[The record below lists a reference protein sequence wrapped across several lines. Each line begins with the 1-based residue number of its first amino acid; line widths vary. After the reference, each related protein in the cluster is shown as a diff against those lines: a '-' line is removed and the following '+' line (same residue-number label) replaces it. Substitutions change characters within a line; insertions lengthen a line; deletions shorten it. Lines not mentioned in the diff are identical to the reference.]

1 MGFILGHSLHELFDH
16 IVWFYV
22 LQNQGEISHSMLQ
35 GRGIGRSN
43 FILERWKMI
52 KVFFNI
58 IKLIFVLRER
68 GNWKLI
74 RHSQKQL
81 INFIF
86 CRTGLNRMS
95 PIRAIFNWY
104 YFLKGPEVLIWRLET
119 FGFLFPS
126 DLDQK
131 ARDHLNS
138 YLWDFGCFKFFYLR
152 RTSSELAN
160 YFLLYIS

>member
-1 MGFILGHSLHELFDH
+1 
-16 IVWFYV
+16 
-22 LQNQGEISHSMLQ
+22 
-35 GRGIGRSN
+35 
-43 FILERWKMI
+43 MI

-81 INFIF
+81 VNFIF
-86 CRTGLNRMS
+86 CRKGLNRMS

-119 FGFLFPS
+119 FGFLFPF
-126 DLDQK
+126 DLDKK
-131 ARDHLNS
+131 ARDYLNS
-138 YLWDFGCFKFFYLR
+138 YL
-152 RTSSELAN
+152 
-160 YFLLYIS
+160 

>member
-1 MGFILGHSLHELFDH
+1 
-16 IVWFYV
+16 
-22 LQNQGEISHSMLQ
+22 
-35 GRGIGRSN
+35 
-43 FILERWKMI
+43 MI

-58 IKLIFVLRER
+58 IKLILVLRER

-81 INFIF
+81 IGFIF

-95 PIRAIFNWY
+95 RMRAIFYWY

-126 DLDQK
+126 DFDQK

-138 YLWDFGCFKFFYLR
+138 YL
-152 RTSSELAN
+152 
-160 YFLLYIS
+160 

>member
-1 MGFILGHSLHELFDH
+1 
-16 IVWFYV
+16 
-22 LQNQGEISHSMLQ
+22 
-35 GRGIGRSN
+35 
-43 FILERWKMI
+43 MI
-52 KVFFNI
+52 KVFSSA
-58 IKLIFVLRER
+58 IKLFLALRER

-95 PIRAIFNWY
+95 PIRAIFYWY
-104 YFLKGPEVLIWRLET
+104 YFLKGSEVLIWRLET

-126 DLDQK
+126 DLEQQ

-138 YLWDFGCFKFFYLR
+138 YL
-152 RTSSELAN
+152 
-160 YFLLYIS
+160 

>member
-1 MGFILGHSLHELFDH
+1 M
-16 IVWFYV
+16 V
-22 LQNQGEISHSMLQ
+22 Q
-35 GRGIGRSN
+35 
-43 FILERWKMI
+43 
-52 KVFFNI
+52 VFFNL
-58 IKLIFVLRER
+58 IKLILVLRER

-95 PIRAIFNWY
+95 PIRAIFYWY

-119 FGFLFPS
+119 FGFLFPF
-126 DLDQK
+126 DLDRK

-138 YLWDFGCFKFFYLR
+138 YL
-152 RTSSELAN
+152 
-160 YFLLYIS
+160 